1 MVKKYFY
8 RLRYKNRENEDMILR
23 DHLALERTR
32 MANERTFLAYFKTSV
47 VMFGTGIA
55 LVKVD
60 ILADFYGLGHFF
72 VFGAPILLLFG
83 IFQTLR
89 IRRRIIKYYT
99 TEDQED

>member
-1 MVKKYFY
+1 
-8 RLRYKNRENEDMILR
+8 MILR

-47 VMFGTGIA
+47 VMFSTGVA

-72 VFGAPILLLFG
+72 VFGAPLLLLFG

-99 TEDQED
+99 SEDQED

>member
-1 MVKKYFY
+1 MKKYFY
-8 RLRYKNRENEDMILR
+8 KLRYKNRENEDMILR

-47 VMFGTGIA
+47 VMFSTGVA

-72 VFGAPILLLFG
+72 VFGAPLLLLFG

-99 TEDQED
+99 SEDQED